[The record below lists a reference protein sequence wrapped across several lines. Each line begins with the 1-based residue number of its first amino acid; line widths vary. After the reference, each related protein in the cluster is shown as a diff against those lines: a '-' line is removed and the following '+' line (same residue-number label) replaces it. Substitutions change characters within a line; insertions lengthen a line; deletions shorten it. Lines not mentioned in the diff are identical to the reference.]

1 MPGSIRVKIY
11 IYLIIVTIIP
21 IFFMGLIFTSFYRQ
35 KLEHQLLDVQKNTLM
50 TLKKDIIDRHIQD
63 MKKLLIALA
72 DEKDLYRVFDDV
84 TVKQRITE
92 KWEFSRKIFPEREWI
107 YYGNNHNQ
115 LFVIPEWK
123 PPVGYEVSTRPW
135 YKTGKE
141 SGTIQ
146 WTYPY
151 NEYISGDLVLSATI
165 GIKNANNQY
174 TGVLSLDTTAFEFL
188 KLLQTHSLFDS
199 EKIII
204 LSDAGDAVSISGK
217 DSTLTNQTK
226 NFDWKNILNNDNT
239 KDIIT
244 IQTTDYYYSIISLPE
259 INLFVVSLLPA
270 HVLNEKTN
278 HVFLL
283 LYLTL
288 LIGLFIATG
297 FGFVLSKYLITNVL
311 KLNNYINQAVN
322 HNFPVKNVVRGN
334 DEFHTINT
342 NLNFLLQTIKNQID
356 ELKQMNIMLEESLEN
371 KEKLIALRTSLLH
384 IYSHNGNSPITYLYN
399 TSKDLL
405 YTENT
410 ADNRMLFTASKE
422 LKSLNENLMTYL
434 KLEDGI
440 KGSYKDIVCL
450 SEITEMMVN
459 NYEMM
464 CEFKDITLMYNSLEI
479 SDVVSSYFF
488 IKILLENLIDN
499 AVKYSY
505 PGSSIKI
512 NIYTENDTII
522 WEIIDGG
529 PGFTLKDK
537 TMLYKKFQTLS
548 AKPTNGESSTGLGM
562 YLVKQLSDYLK
573 VDLSLVNNPDE
584 TGAYF
589 RLAFNQNKF

>member
-1 MPGSIRVKIY
+1 MQGSIRVKIY
-11 IYLIIVTIIP
+11 FYLIIVTIIP
-21 IFFMGLIFTSFYRQ
+21 IFFMGLVFTSFYRH
-35 KLEHQLLDVQKNTLM
+35 KIEHQLLDVQKNTLM

-63 MKKLLIALA
+63 MKKLLLALA

-84 TVKQRITE
+84 TVRQKITE
-92 KWEFSRKIFPEREWI
+92 KWEFSRKIFPKREWI

-123 PPVGYEVSTRPW
+123 PPAGYEVFTRPW

-141 SGTIQ
+141 SATIQ

-151 NEYISGDLVLSATI
+151 NEYISGDLVLSVTI

-174 TGVLSLDTTAFEFL
+174 AGVLSLDTTALEFL

-204 LSDAGDAVSISGK
+204 LSDAGDAVSINGK
-217 DSTLTNQTK
+217 DSTLTNRTK
-226 NFDWKNILNNDNT
+226 NFDLKNILNNENT
-239 KDIIT
+239 NDIIT

-270 HVLNEKTN
+270 HELNDKTN

-283 LYLTL
+283 VYITL
-288 LIGLFIATG
+288 LFGLFIAAG
-297 FGFVLSKYLITNVL
+297 FGFVLSKHLISNVL
-311 KLNNYINQAVN
+311 KLNNYIKQAVN

-334 DEFHTINT
+334 DEFHTINM

-440 KGSYKDIVCL
+440 KGNYKDIVCL
-450 SEITEMMVN
+450 SEITEMMLN

-464 CEFKDITLMYNSLEI
+464 CDFKDITLIFNSLAI

-512 NIYTENDTII
+512 NIYSENDTII

-573 VDLSLVNNPDE
+573 VDLSLVNNPDG